1 MHAIR
6 KWPEGCKFG
15 YRRLIVVLPCLLFVA
30 CEAKPPPGTTG
41 LQDTRSP
48 VFTLDGVKGCHYC
61 HAGDFNQTVA
71 ASPHGDVTN
80 PATPYGQ
87 HGCESCHGP
96 GSFHVSRAFGGKGR
110 PGLILF
116 GSGPGVSTREEQL
129 AACESCHNEEAE
141 GPARIAFRDSAHDS
155 RFINCSTCHSMHV
168 AVEPLSNPIDQ
179 AEICLECHRSMRLE
193 HPEVRGRSVDFSQQA
208 CSNCHDLHPAPQ
220 DDENDFDFDF

>member
-1 MHAIR
+1 MQNIR
-6 KWPEGCKFG
+6 KWPRNKSGF
-15 YRRLIVVLPCLLFVA
+15 RRLMVVLPCLLFVA

-48 VFTLDGVKGCHYC
+48 VFTRDGVKGCHYC

-71 ASPHGDVTN
+71 ASPHGDATN

-116 GSGPGVSTREEQL
+116 GAGPGVSTREEQL
-129 AACESCHNEEAE
+129 AACESCHNNEAE

-168 AVEPLSNPIDQ
+168 AVEPLSSPAGQ
-179 AEICLECHRSMRLE
+179 AEICLECHRSMRSG

-208 CSNCHDLHPAPQ
+208 CSDCHDLHPAPQ